1 MKTNLLT
8 AIDTAVSNSMTTAAP
23 TAVPGQGGSVPV
35 SVLLVLGLGGV
46 AWWMFKHG
54 DKNKKLHLLPGFVCL
69 GLGLSLSGTQLGT
82 MVGMLFGN
90 VATMVASFA
99 GNV

>member
-1 MKTNLLT
+1 MKTSLLAAINT
-8 AIDTAVSNSMTTAAP
+8 AHAHTMAAP
-23 TAVPGQGGSVPV
+23 AAPAGPGGSVPI
-35 SVLLVLGLGGV
+35 SVLLIIVLSGI

-54 DKNKKLHLLPGFVCL
+54 DKTKKLHLGPGIVCL

-82 MVGMLFGN
+82 MIGQLFASFAQML
-90 VATMVASFA
+90 ATFA

>member
-1 MKTNLLT
+1 MKTNLLA
-8 AIDTAVSNSMTTAAP
+8 AIDTATIHGMAAP
-23 TAVPGQGGSVPV
+23 AAVTGQTGSVPV
-35 SVLLVLGLGGV
+35 SVLLVLALSGI

-54 DKNKKLHLLPGFVCL
+54 DKTKKLHIAPGFVCL

-82 MVGMLFGN
+82 MVGMFFGSL
-90 VATMVASFA
+90 AQMVAQFA